1 MSAESEKL
9 RKELGEKLSSLDDSL
24 TATVGDV
31 AMLADVRKGI
41 GRLLADNGHFE
52 GEIRRVLQDRYDN
65 GDLRKETYQLVKS
78 MLDRYVS
85 EELPTSPTADERDD
99 QDEEDAEEARS
110 SPVEDD
116 DSIVSYDGESLSLVE
131 SVLPGSID
139 AVEDVAEEVVE
150 EIVEEVV
157 EETDEKSAVEDLE
170 VVEEVVD
177 EFVGEDSDDDFT
189 STAVLPNEALRPPT
203 ADDRVQVGS
212 VLRDRF
218 LLKERISGGSMG
230 VVYKAMDRRLA
241 EAGSKRPWVA
251 IKVLSPQLSQSAPA
265 LRALQQEAA
274 KGRCLIHP
282 GIVRF
287 LDLDRDD
294 DLYFIVMEWL
304 EGQTLAEILD
314 STGGKKIT
322 VKRALRITQQ
332 LGKALDY
339 AHKCGI
345 VHADV
350 KPGNVM
356 ILPNGNVRLFDFG
369 IARVVQAQS
378 RISQID
384 PDVLNAITPE
394 YSSMQVLAGDE
405 PAATDDVYSLACLL
419 YRLIAGYRV
428 FGPRN
433 AAEAAEDGMR
443 PQPLDSLSDV
453 QWRALRKALSFSE
466 LARFASIHDFM
477 EALDGRGKVEIDP
490 DSEEQAEEI
499 SNSSNR
505 TWLFGLIA
513 LLGLIGTA
521 GYQFGFVD
529 VVTGLL
535 GQEQS
540 PARPTMT
547 PPAPAAA
554 VEEEVAASSV
564 ETEQVDEAAPE
575 PEQTVEEEPEIPLVD
590 FSTLPPADFEIA
602 LSALDG
608 AQTPLKLSL
617 REDNGA
623 KIIDLVR
630 DTDIDLAL
638 DLRIEE
644 VSYSGNRSPWASGQL
659 LISNEGLVS
668 FPAGQERARFT
679 LNMSSDPLR
688 EADQRSTLLV
698 RVADSVGS
706 ELATIEVLL
715 EDDDQRN
722 FEAELPTNTVAFAV
736 SQMAVRERDPAAQI
750 DVLRFNPDSQ
760 TMVVNFV
767 VKDITA
773 VEGEDYFSPNGHS
786 ITFEPGQR
794 SARLLIPLVQDSV
807 IEGDEAFTVELQVN
821 NVSDNSDVFHR
832 IVIMI
837 RDDDAPRQ

>member
-1 MSAESEKL
+1 
-9 RKELGEKLSSLDDSL
+9 
-24 TATVGDV
+24 
-31 AMLADVRKGI
+31 
-41 GRLLADNGHFE
+41 
-52 GEIRRVLQDRYDN
+52 
-65 GDLRKETYQLVKS
+65 
-78 MLDRYVS
+78 
-85 EELPTSPTADERDD
+85 
-99 QDEEDAEEARS
+99 
-110 SPVEDD
+110 
-116 DSIVSYDGESLSLVE
+116 
-131 SVLPGSID
+131 
-139 AVEDVAEEVVE
+139 
-150 EIVEEVV
+150 
-157 EETDEKSAVEDLE
+157 
-170 VVEEVVD
+170 
-177 EFVGEDSDDDFT
+177 
-189 STAVLPNEALRPPT
+189 
-203 ADDRVQVGS
+203 
-212 VLRDRF
+212 
-218 LLKERISGGSMG
+218 
-230 VVYKAMDRRLA
+230 
-241 EAGSKRPWVA
+241 
-251 IKVLSPQLSQSAPA
+251 
-265 LRALQQEAA
+265 
-274 KGRCLIHP
+274 
-282 GIVRF
+282 
-287 LDLDRDD
+287 
-294 DLYFIVMEWL
+294 MEWM
-304 EGQTLAEILD
+304 EGRTLAEILD
-314 STGGKKIT
+314 SPDAKKIT
-322 VKRALRITQQ
+322 VKRAMQIIRE

-356 ILPNGNVRLFDFG
+356 ILPNGDVRLFDFG

-384 PDVLNAITPE
+384 SQVLNAITPE
-394 YSSMQVLAGDE
+394 YSSMQVLTGDE
-405 PAATDDVYSLACLL
+405 PVATDDVYSLACVL
-419 YRLIAGYRV
+419 YRLVAGYRV

-433 AAEAAEDGMR
+433 AAEAAQDGMR

-453 QWRALRKALSFSE
+453 QWRALRKALAFSG

-490 DSEEQAEEI
+490 DSEEQAEET

-521 GYQFGFVD
+521 GYQFGLVD

-540 PARPTMT
+540 PARPTIT
-547 PPAPAAA
+547 QPATAVA
-554 VEEEVAASSV
+554 VEEEVAVSSV
-564 ETEQVDEAAPE
+564 ETGQADEITPE
-575 PEQTVEEEPEIPLVD
+575 PELTVEEMPEIPLVD
-590 FSTLPPADFEIA
+590 FSALPPANFEIA
-602 LSALDG
+602 LAALG
-608 AQTPLKLSL
+608 NAQTQLKLAL
-617 REDNGA
+617 REDSGA
-623 KIIDLVR
+623 TIIDLVR

-644 VSYSGNRSPWASGQL
+644 ISYSGNRSPWASGQL

-688 EADQRSTLLV
+688 EADQQSTLLI

-706 ELATIEVLL
+706 ELATIDVLL

-736 SQMAVRERDPAAQI
+736 SQIAVRERDPAAQI
-750 DVLRFNPDSQ
+750 DVLRFNPDNR

-773 VEGEDYFSPNGHS
+773 VEGEDYFSPSGHS

-794 SARLLIPLVQDSV
+794 SARLLIPLVQDAV
-807 IEGDEAFTVELQVN
+807 IEGDEAFTVELRVS

>member
-1 MSAESEKL
+1 
-9 RKELGEKLSSLDDSL
+9 
-24 TATVGDV
+24 
-31 AMLADVRKGI
+31 
-41 GRLLADNGHFE
+41 LADNGKFE
-52 GEIRRVLQDRYDN
+52 GEIRYVLQERYDK

-85 EELPTSPTADERDD
+85 EELPTSPTSDDLDE
-99 QDEEDAEEARS
+99 QDEKEAKPAS
-110 SPVEDD
+110 VEDD
-116 DSIVSYDGESLSLVE
+116 NSIVSYDGESLSLVE
-131 SVLPGSID
+131 SVVPGSID
-139 AVEDVAEEVVE
+139 PVEEDAEEVVE
-150 EIVEEVV
+150 EVV
-157 EETDEKSAVEDLE
+157 EEL
-170 VVEEVVD
+170 
-177 EFVGEDSDDDFT
+177 VGDDSDDDFT
-189 STAVLPNEALRPPT
+189 STAVLPNEVLRPPT

-218 LLKERISGGSMG
+218 MLKERVSGGSMG
-230 VVYKAMDRRLA
+230 VVYKALDRRLA
-241 EAGSKRPWVA
+241 ESGSKQPWVA
-251 IKVLSPQLSQSAPA
+251 IKVLSPQLSQIAPA
-265 LRALQQEAA
+265 LCALQQEAA
-274 KGRCLIHP
+274 NGRCLIHP

-294 DLYFIVMEWL
+294 DLYFIVMEWM
-304 EGQTLAEILD
+304 EGRTLAEILD
-314 STGGKKIT
+314 SPDAKKIT
-322 VKRALRITQQ
+322 VKRAIQIIRQ

-384 PDVLNAITPE
+384 PQVLNAITPE
-394 YSSMQVLAGDE
+394 YSSMQVLTGDE
-405 PAATDDVYSLACLL
+405 PVATDDVYSLACVL
-419 YRLIAGYRV
+419 YRLVAGYRV

-443 PQPLDSLSDV
+443 PQRLDGLSDV
-453 QWRALRKALSFSE
+453 QWRALRKALSFSG

-490 DSEEQAEEI
+490 DSEEHAEETP
-499 SNSSNR
+499 NSSNR
-505 TWLFGLIA
+505 TWLIGLIA
-513 LLGLIGTA
+513 LLALIGAA
-521 GYQFGFVD
+521 GYQFGLVD
-529 VVTGLL
+529 VVTDLL
-535 GQEQS
+535 VQDQQ
-540 PARPTMT
+540 PARSTINRPAT
-547 PPAPAAA
+547 PVA
-554 VEEEVAASSV
+554 VKEDVEASSV
-564 ETEQVDEAAPE
+564 ATAPVVEIVPDPE
-575 PEQTVEEEPEIPLVD
+575 PTVEAEPAIPLVD

-602 LSALDG
+602 LAALGD
-608 AQTPLKLSL
+608 AQKQLKLAL
-617 REDNGA
+617 REDSGA
-623 KIIDLVR
+623 TIIDLVR
-630 DTDIDLAL
+630 DIDIGLAL

-679 LNMSSDPLR
+679 LDMSSDPLR
-688 EADQRSTLLV
+688 EADQQSTLLV

-706 ELATIEVLL
+706 ELATIEVVL
-715 EDDDQRN
+715 EDDDQRT
-722 FEAELPTNTVAFAV
+722 FEAELPANTVAFAV
-736 SQMAVRERDPAAQI
+736 SQIAVRERDPAAQI
-750 DVLRFNPDSQ
+750 DVLRFNPDSR
-760 TMVVNFV
+760 TIVVDFV

-773 VEGEDYFSPNGHS
+773 TEGEDYFSPSGHS
-786 ITFEPGQR
+786 ISFEPGQR

-807 IEGDEAFTVELQVN
+807 AEGDEAFTVELRVN
-821 NVSDNSDVFHR
+821 NVSDSSDVFRR

>member
-1 MSAESEKL
+1 MSAESEKI
-9 RKELGEKLSSLDDSL
+9 RQELGEQLSSLDDRLS
-24 TATVGDV
+24 ATVGDV
-31 AMLADVRKGI
+31 AMLADVQKGI
-41 GRLLADNGHFE
+41 GRLLADNSRFE
-52 GEIRRVLQDRYDN
+52 GEIRRVLQERYDK

-85 EELPTSPTADERDD
+85 EELPTSPTSDDLDD
-99 QDEEDAEEARS
+99 QDEKEAKPPS
-110 SPVEDD
+110 VEDD

-131 SVLPGSID
+131 SVVPGSID
-139 AVEDVAEEVVE
+139 PVEEDAEEVIEELDEKIDELDLEDVE
-150 EIVEEVV
+150 KVVEEVV
-157 EETDEKSAVEDLE
+157 EEQ
-170 VVEEVVD
+170 
-177 EFVGEDSDDDFT
+177 VGDDSDDDFT
-189 STAVLPNEALRPPT
+189 STAVLPNEVLRPPT

-218 LLKERISGGSMG
+218 LLKERVSGGSMG
-230 VVYKAMDRRLA
+230 VVYKALDRRLA
-241 EAGSKRPWVA
+241 ESGSKQPWVA

-294 DLYFIVMEWL
+294 DLYFIVMEWM
-304 EGQTLAEILD
+304 EGRTLAEILD
-314 STGGKKIT
+314 SPDAKKIT
-322 VKRALRITQQ
+322 VKRAIQMIRQ

-378 RISQID
+378 RISQLD
-384 PDVLNAITPE
+384 PQVLNAITPE
-394 YSSMQVLAGDE
+394 YSSMQVLTGDE
-405 PAATDDVYSLACLL
+405 PVATDDVYSLACVL
-419 YRLIAGYRV
+419 YRLVAGYRV

-433 AAEAAEDGMR
+433 AAEAAQDGMR
-443 PQPLDSLSDV
+443 PQRLDGLSDV
-453 QWRALRKALSFSE
+453 QWRALRKALSFSG
-466 LARFASIHDFM
+466 LTRFASIHDFM

-490 DSEEQAEEI
+490 DSEEHAEETP
-499 SNSSNR
+499 NSSNR

-513 LLGLIGTA
+513 LLALISAA
-521 GYQFGFVD
+521 GYQFGLVD
-529 VVTGLL
+529 VVMDLL
-535 GQEQS
+535 VQDQQ
-540 PARPTMT
+540 PARSTISR
-547 PPAPAAA
+547 PATLVA
-554 VEEEVAASSV
+554 VKEDVEANSVATAPVV
-564 ETEQVDEAAPE
+564 EIVPE
-575 PEQTVEEEPEIPLVD
+575 PEPTVEAEPAIPLVD

-602 LSALDG
+602 LAALGD
-608 AQTPLKLSL
+608 AQTQLKLAL
-617 REDNGA
+617 REDSGA
-623 KIIDLVR
+623 TIIDLVR
-630 DTDIDLAL
+630 DIEIDLAL

-659 LISNEGLVS
+659 FISNEGLVS

-679 LNMSSDPLR
+679 LDMSSDPLR
-688 EADQRSTLLV
+688 EADQQSTLLV
-698 RVADSVGS
+698 RLADSVGS
-706 ELATIEVLL
+706 ELATIEVVL
-715 EDDDQRN
+715 EDDDQRT

-736 SQMAVRERDPAAQI
+736 SQIAVRERDPAAQI
-750 DVLRFNPDSQ
+750 DVLRFNPDSR
-760 TMVVNFV
+760 TIVVDFV

-773 VEGEDYFSPNGHS
+773 TEGEDYFSPSGHS
-786 ITFEPGQR
+786 ISFEPGQR

-807 IEGDEAFTVELQVN
+807 AEGDEAFTVELRVN
-821 NVSDNSDVFHR
+821 NVSDSSDVFRR